1 MKECVVKSIIKGK
14 DENFYMTVELKGDF
28 SIGKFT
34 FPIKKTV
41 YMGSKDPSGFF
52 KKNQVIKL
60 PEDKL
65 F

>member
-14 DENFYMTVELKGDF
+14 DENFYMFVELKGDF
-28 SIGKFT
+28 SIGKFA

-41 YMGSKDPSGFF
+41 YMGSEDPYEFF
-52 KKNQVIKL
+52 KENQVIKL
-60 PEDKL
+60 PENML